1 MEKEYPDR
9 KILVSTDLK
18 MYLELDQLEQKIQK
32 DNTKRKKLEKD
43 FNKIKSLMK
52 EQT

>member
-1 MEKEYPDR
+1 LEKAYPDH
-9 KILVSTDLK
+9 KILVSTDSK
-18 MYLELDQLEQKIQK
+18 MYLELDRLEQKLQK
-32 DNTKRKKLEKD
+32 DNTNMKNLKKD